1 MTVAQNEETSLV
13 FSPEQRH
20 VLGML
25 YGFLIELG
33 RERLKRLEQQA
44 PDGAGQVGSLTNSE
58 SSELTEVAKK

>member
-1 MTVAQNEETSLV
+1 MTLAQDEETKLV

-33 RERLKRLEQQA
+33 RERLKRLEKQA
-44 PDGAGQVGSLTNSE
+44 PDGAGQVGSLTNNE
-58 SSELTEVAKK
+58 SSELIEVAKE

>member
-1 MTVAQNEETSLV
+1 MTIAENEETKLV

-33 RERLKRLEQQA
+33 QERLKRLEQQA
-44 PDGAGQVGSLTNSE
+44 ASDVAQIGESTHTIEQDGKG
-58 SSELTEVAKK
+58 